1 MNKDFATIKEFAPS
15 DVKVL
20 DAFMTCA
27 TQKDVDFLNTFKA
40 DKLLYNFRVT
50 AGISDKKAESS
61 YSGWENTRI
70 GGHTLGHYLAAAAQA
85 VARGFGDAKG
95 SDSITLGERLS
106 YLVDS
111 LAECQNELGTGF
123 IFGATMADATKPE
136 LQFDLIEA
144 GTTADTWVPWYTAHK
159 LMNGLVETWKSARI
173 KTALTVAERFGE
185 WIYKRTNRWSP
196 ETKTK
201 VLSVEYGGMNDCLY
215 ELYKCAKAD
224 GYADSEHFLRAAEA
238 FDEVTLFE
246 AVREWNDACG
256 GGAGVSREDSAS
268 DANSGSEA
276 SGLPDVLNNRHAN
289 TTIPKFVGAMN
300 RFCTLGDAKYLD
312 YAKSFWDIV
321 VNHHTYITGGNSECE
336 HFGLAD
342 VLDAERSNSNCET
355 CNTHNML
362 KLTRMLFM
370 ATGDKKYADYYE
382 NTFIN
387 AILASVNAETGMTLY
402 FQPMATGLFKTYCN
416 PDVNKNYF
424 WCCTGTGLENFT
436 KLGDSFYFHTDDTL
450 IVNEY
455 ASSAVHWAEK
465 GLSLVQETDL
475 PMTEKMTFRIVA
487 DSTANLRDGAPIA
500 TDAVCSNDFAL
511 ALRIPDWLAEPARV
525 SLNGADATCRAEN
538 GYLVISREWKDG
550 DTVELSLP
558 AKIVPYTLPDNT
570 NVFAFKYGP
579 VVLAAELGT
588 EKKYLYQIGIMCDV
602 AGNKYI
608 RGQEMTLTGN
618 YGSTSGLKTLPAETI
633 RVKGGSVADF
643 MRDINEHLRRVP
655 GTFRFIL
662 HDTNLDDEK
671 EPLVFVP
678 YYQITEQRYGIYWLF
693 TEAAGNSDPASSG
706 TSGNAARTG
715 TDATPN
721 TSERAG
727 GTSIGDP
734 LSDSTLIQSI
744 GVGYGT
750 QTEGGKELF
759 PFMQETGTG
768 SVGNPD
774 ELTRFANAGGSF
786 SYMMKVAPNKRNFLV
801 CTLLKADDGKTL
813 RITADG
819 KTIAS
824 FTLDSR
830 REGTP
835 RESINSREQITPGDQ
850 STPRENSNEGDQSK
864 LRIQS
869 SEKYT
874 QIFEIPQEII
884 ASTTPDELA
893 TIHISFSGAPKDSS
907 QHENTPQSA
916 RIAAPLEI
924 RCIS

>member
-1 MNKDFATIKEFAPS
+1 MNKDFATIKEFDKIKEFAPS

-20 DAFMTCA
+20 DILMARA

-40 DKLLYNFRVT
+40 DKLLYNFRLT

-95 SDSITLGERLS
+95 SDGVSLGERLS
-106 YLVDS
+106 YLVES
-111 LAECQNELGTGF
+111 LSECQNVLRTGF

-136 LQFDLIEA
+136 LQFDLIES
-144 GTTADTWVPWYTAHK
+144 GSTADTWVPWYTVHK

-185 WIYKRTNRWSP
+185 WIYKRTSRWSP

-215 ELYKCAKAD
+215 GLYKCAKAD

-246 AVREWNDACG
+246 AVREWDASFDVRNLG
-256 GGAGVSREDSAS
+256 GRATSS
-268 DANSGSEA
+268 
-276 SGLPDVLNNRHAN
+276 LPDVLNNRHAN

-312 YAKSFWDIV
+312 YAKAFWDIV

-387 AILASVNAETGMTLY
+387 AILASVNVETGMTLY

-475 PMTEKMTFRIVA
+475 PMTEKVTFRVVDSSAKSCDGTVA
-487 DSTANLRDGAPIA
+487 NTGAA
-500 TDAVCSNDFAL
+500 FGNFSL
-511 ALRIPDWLAEPARV
+511 ALRIPDWIAAPAAV
-525 SLNGADATCRAEN
+525 SVNCKMLETVANVCSRSGAATGTADDALSGCWKQN
-538 GYLVISREWKDG
+538 GYIFVSREWKNG

-558 AKIVPYTLPDNT
+558 AKIVPYTLPDNP

-618 YGSTSGLKTLPAETI
+618 YGSTSGLKMLPAETI
-633 RVKGGSVADF
+633 HVKGGSVADF
-643 MRDINEHLRRVP
+643 MCGINNHLRRIP
-655 GTFRFIL
+655 GTLRFVL
-662 HDTNLDDEK
+662 YDTNLDDEK
-671 EPLVFVP
+671 EPLFFVP

-693 TEAAGNSDPASSG
+693 TDAAGSVHDTTTPEAAHI
-706 TSGNAARTG
+706 
-715 TDATPN
+715 TDQ
-721 TSERAG
+721 
-727 GTSIGDP
+727 
-734 LSDSTLIQSI
+734 LSDSTLLQSI

-768 SVGNPD
+768 TVGNPD
-774 ELTRFANAGGSF
+774 ELTRYANAGGSF

-819 KTIAS
+819 KGSSGKTIAS

-830 REGTP
+830 GEY
-835 RESINSREQITPGDQ
+835 NSCEP
-850 STPRENSNEGDQSK
+850 STPCAQSIK
-864 LRIQS
+864 S
-869 SEKYT
+869 GEKYT
-874 QIFEIPQEII
+874 RLFEIPQEIV
-884 ASTTPDELA
+884 ASVTQDMA
-893 TIHISFSGAPKDSS
+893 TLRISFSGAPKNGS
-907 QHENTPQSA
+907 QHEKTLQSA
-916 RIAAPLEI
+916 RIAAPLET
-924 RCIS
+924 RCLP

>member
-1 MNKDFATIKEFAPS
+1 
-15 DVKVL
+15 
-20 DAFMTCA
+20 
-27 TQKDVDFLNTFKA
+27 
-40 DKLLYNFRVT
+40 
-50 AGISDKKAESS
+50 
-61 YSGWENTRI
+61 
-70 GGHTLGHYLAAAAQA
+70 
-85 VARGFGDAKG
+85 
-95 SDSITLGERLS
+95 
-106 YLVDS
+106 
-111 LAECQNELGTGF
+111 
-123 IFGATMADATKPE
+123 
-136 LQFDLIEA
+136 
-144 GTTADTWVPWYTAHK
+144 
-159 LMNGLVETWKSARI
+159 
-173 KTALTVAERFGE
+173 
-185 WIYKRTNRWSP
+185 
-196 ETKTK
+196 
-201 VLSVEYGGMNDCLY
+201 MNDCLY

-224 GYADSEHFLRAAEA
+224 GYNDCEHFKVAAEA
-238 FDEVTLFE
+238 FDEVTLFD
-246 AVREWNDACG
+246 AVREWDIARGQCG
-256 GGAGVSREDSAS
+256 LAAGAI
-268 DANSGSEA
+268 
-276 SGLPDVLNNRHAN
+276 PDVLNNRHAN

-312 YAKSFWDIV
+312 YAKSFWNIV

-370 ATGDKKYADYYE
+370 ATSDKRYADYYE

-436 KLGDSFYFHTDDTL
+436 KLGDSFYFHTEDTL

-455 ASSAVHWAEK
+455 ASSSVRWVEK
-465 GLSLVQETDL
+465 GITLTQEADL
-475 PMTEKMTFRIVA
+475 PMTEKVTFTLSVDDCA
-487 DSTANLRDGAPIA
+487 TGNNFAIA
-500 TDAVCSNDFAL
+500 FRL
-511 ALRIPDWLAEPARV
+511 PDWLAEPARV

-538 GYLVISREWKDG
+538 GYLVISREWKNS

-558 AKIVPYTLPDNT
+558 AKIVPYTLPDNP

-643 MRDINEHLRRVP
+643 MRNINEHLRRVP
-655 GTFRFIL
+655 GTLRFVL

-671 EPLVFVP
+671 EPFVFVP

-693 TEAAGNSDPASSG
+693 AD
-706 TSGNAARTG
+706 AARDG
-715 TDATPN
+715 NDAHDVRESASGSATPD
-721 TSERAG
+721 RAACAP
-727 GTSIGDP
+727 DP
-734 LSDSTLIQSI
+734 LSDGTLLQSI

-786 SYMMKVAPNKRNFLV
+786 SYMMKIVPNKRNFLI

-813 RITADG
+813 RITAG
-819 KTIAS
+819 AKTIAS

-830 REGTP
+830 G
-835 RESINSREQITPGDQ
+835 
-850 STPRENSNEGDQSK
+850 
-864 LRIQS
+864 QS
-869 SEKYT
+869 SSCDGEKYT
-874 QIFEIPQEII
+874 QIFEIPSEIVEQA
-884 ASTTPDELA
+884 ASD
-893 TIHISFSGAPKDSS
+893 TIRIEFSGATETAAKESA
-907 QHENTPQSA
+907 QSA

-924 RCIS
+924 RCVP

>member
-1 MNKDFATIKEFAPS
+1 M
-15 DVKVL
+15 
-20 DAFMTCA
+20 
-27 TQKDVDFLNTFKA
+27 
-40 DKLLYNFRVT
+40 LYNFRVT

-85 VARGFGDAKG
+85 VARSFGDAKG
-95 SDSITLGERLS
+95 SDGVSLGERLS
-106 YLVDS
+106 YLVES
-111 LAECQNELGTGF
+111 LAECQNALGTGF
-123 IFGATMADATKPE
+123 IFGATMADAIKPE
-136 LQFDLIEA
+136 LQFDLIES
-144 GTTADTWVPWYTAHK
+144 GSTADTWVPWYTAHK

-185 WIYKRTNRWSP
+185 WIYKRSSRWSP

-215 ELYKCAKAD
+215 ELYKCAKSD

-246 AVREWNDACG
+246 AVRE
-256 GGAGVSREDSAS
+256 S
-268 DANSGSEA
+268 DASFDVLNLGGRTTSS
-276 SGLPDVLNNRHAN
+276 LPDVLNNRHAN

-300 RFCTLGDAKYLD
+300 RFCTLGDTKYLD
-312 YAKSFWDIV
+312 YAKAFWNIV

-382 NTFIN
+382 NTFLN
-387 AILASVNAETGMTLY
+387 AIFASVNAETGMTLY

-436 KLGDSFYFHTDDTL
+436 KLGDSFYFHIDDTL

-475 PMTEKMTFRIVA
+475 PMTEKVTFRVVNSSAKSCDDTVA
-487 DSTANLRDGAPIA
+487 NTGAA
-500 TDAVCSNDFAL
+500 FGNFSL
-511 ALRIPDWLAEPARV
+511 AFRIPDWIAAPAAISVNGKPLESVANSGSRSGAANGTADDAV
-525 SLNGADATCRAEN
+525 SGCWKQN
-538 GYLVISREWKDG
+538 GYIFVSREWKDG

-558 AKIVPYTLPDNT
+558 AKIVPYTLPDNP

-618 YGSTSGLKTLPAETI
+618 YGSTSGLKTLPAEMI
-633 RVKGGSVADF
+633 HVKGGSVTDF

-655 GTFRFIL
+655 GTLRFVL
-662 HDTNLDDEK
+662 YDTNLDDEK

-693 TEAAGNSDPASSG
+693 TDAAGNSKPASSG
-706 TSGNAARTG
+706 TSGNAARPG
-715 TDATPN
+715 EQSCDVRDSQSAAANASETP
-721 TSERAG
+721 EAAH
-727 GTSIGDP
+727 IADP
-734 LSDSTLIQSI
+734 LSKSTLLQSI

-774 ELTRFANAGGSF
+774 ELTRYANAGGSF
-786 SYMMKVAPNKRNFLV
+786 SYVMKVVPNKRNFLV
-801 CTLLKADDGKTL
+801 CTLLKADDGKKL
-813 RITADG
+813 CITADSNGASG

-824 FTLDSR
+824 FMLDSR
-830 REGTP
+830 GEG
-835 RESINSREQITPGDQ
+835 NSCEPNNPCAQAAPCDG
-850 STPRENSNEGDQSK
+850 
-864 LRIQS
+864 
-869 SEKYT
+869 EKYT
-874 QIFEIPQEII
+874 RIFEIPTEIV
-884 ASTTPDELA
+884 ASA
-893 TIHISFSGAPKDSS
+893 TQDMATLRISFSGAGKTDDGADETEIGAPKNGS
-907 QHENTPQSA
+907 QHKKTPQSA
-916 RIAAPLEI
+916 RIAAPLET
-924 RCIS
+924 RCLP

>member
-20 DAFMTCA
+20 DAFMASA
-27 TQKDVDFLNTFKA
+27 TKKDVDFLNTFNP

-50 AGISDKKAESS
+50 AGVPDKKAESS

-95 SDSITLGERLS
+95 SDGISLAGRLT
-106 YLVDS
+106 YLVES
-111 LAECQNELGTGF
+111 LAECQNALGTGF

-144 GTTADTWVPWYTAHK
+144 GTTADTWVPWYTVHK

-173 KTALTVAERFGE
+173 KTALVVAERFGE
-185 WIYKRTNRWSP
+185 WIYKRVSQWSP

-224 GYADSEHFLRAAEA
+224 GYNDCEHFRVAAEA
-238 FDEVTLFE
+238 FDELPLFD
-246 AVREWNDACG
+246 AVREWDIARG
-256 GGAGVSREDSAS
+256 QGSLATGAI
-268 DANSGSEA
+268 
-276 SGLPDVLNNRHAN
+276 PDVLNNRHAN

-312 YAKSFWDIV
+312 YAKSFWNV
-321 VNHHTYITGGNSECE
+321 VVKHHTYITGGNSECE

-370 ATGDKKYADYYE
+370 ATGDKRYADYYE

-450 IVNEY
+450 IINEY
-455 ASSAVHWAEK
+455 ASSSVRWAKK
-465 GLSLVQETDL
+465 GITLTQEADL
-475 PMTEKMTFRIVA
+475 PMTEKVTFTLSVDDCAACLRGSAPVA
-487 DSTANLRDGAPIA
+487 TSAICGKF
-500 TDAVCSNDFAL
+500 SL
-511 ALRIPDWLAEPARV
+511 ALRIPDWLAEPPRI
-525 SLNGADATCRAEN
+525 SLNGAGLESGADTLGKADSSNATQDMTKYHEEN
-538 GYLVISREWKDG
+538 GYLVISREWADG

-558 AKIVPYTLPDNT
+558 AKIVPHTLPDT
-570 NVFAFKYGP
+570 PNVFAFKYGP

-588 EKKYLYQIGIMCDV
+588 EKKYIYQIGIMCDV

-643 MRDINEHLRRVP
+643 MRNINEHLRRIP
-655 GTFRFIL
+655 ETLRFVL
-662 HDTNLDDEK
+662 NDTELDDEK
-671 EPLVFVP
+671 EPLIFVP

-693 TEAAGNSDPASSG
+693 ADAASNSKPASSD

-715 TDATPN
+715 SDAATN
-721 TSERAG
+721 ASERAG

-734 LSDSTLIQSI
+734 LSDSTLLQSI

-813 RITADG
+813 RITSGA

-830 REGTP
+830 QKGIP
-835 RESINSREQITPGDQ
+835 RESINSREQIAPGDQ
-850 STPRENSNEGDQSK
+850 STPRASGDQSK

-874 QIFEIPQEII
+874 QIFEIPQEIVEQA
-884 ASTTPDELA
+884 ASD
-893 TIHISFSGAPKDSS
+893 TIRIEFSGATETAAK
-907 QHENTPQSA
+907 ETAQSA

-924 RCIS
+924 RCVP